1 MKCECVC
8 TCSHMCLG
16 ILLHFSGLG
25 CRRKSHIGPSHN
37 TRVYH
42 FSEFLCEFMRMFI
55 GRYKLY
61 FSFHELT
68 VQHPKRSFIQ
78 PS

>member
-37 TRVYH
+37 TRVY
-42 FSEFLCEFMRMFI
+42 LLVCGATI
-55 GRYKLY
+55 ALQLWDLGGC
-61 FSFHELT
+61 
-68 VQHPKRSFIQ
+68 
-78 PS
+78 